1 MAPSNGKI
9 SRLKSLS
16 IAEWL
21 GAVQRHPE
29 RPAANQR
36 DVLTALA
43 VQFIDWQSGT
53 GIASLDMLSEFCGAS
68 RNTVQ
73 RSLKWA
79 VEAGLLVRTKRG
91 HSMISGGTVASEWL
105 LVFPTTHQQGAV
117 VEEAVTTVSGVPQ
130 HANRQTVVEAV
141 A

>member
-9 SRLKSLS
+9 SRLKPLS
-16 IAEWL
+16 IAEWI

-43 VQFIDWQSGT
+43 VQFIDWRAGT
-53 GIASLDMLSEFCGAS
+53 GCASLDMLAEFCGAS

-91 HSMISGGTVASEWL
+91 HSMISGGSVASEWL
-105 LVFPTTHQQGAV
+105 MAFPATRQESAV
-117 VEEAVTTVSGVPQ
+117 VEAAQ
-130 HANRQTVVEAV
+130 HANRQTVVRAV